1 MPNLTNSSVAPSA
14 TLNIIILNLNSS
26 KNDILTVGAQLLA
39 LKRYENCEHS
49 MLKNQIESFTE
60 HTKMSLGPENRNV
73 DVLYKIIV
81 FLQKRI
87 TKTKQ
92 LNPR

>member
-39 LKRYENCEHS
+39 LKRCENCEHS

-60 HTKMSLGPENRNV
+60 HTKMSLGPENRNM

-87 TKTKQ
+87 NKTKQ
-92 LNPR
+92 LNP